1 MTTQAGPV
9 ERLLGFKEDIL
20 RAQEA
25 IRVRRIQLRLIR
37 LFTLTSIAG
46 PLSIYLLT
54 ASTWRSI
61 DMKPYNLIA
70 GPLSVASIIVLGYL
84 LHLEEIREEE
94 ENQTVQRLELDL
106 ELAEERRRLYAS
118 QVGLSLNQRQYAYKE
133 DIAGGLQAYRRQSSH
148 YRRVH
153 NAFQAVIIIGSYATT
168 AAASFADTPAPWKWI
183 TVGIS
188 FSVGTAAGFT
198 GYYKYRE
205 RGYYLQKTADDI
217 EHQENAFDLGIYPYD
232 GDDPEAN
239 LSRLAREVESL
250 RVEQKRREQ
259 ELDQPHEGRQDSA

>member
-1 MTTQAGPV
+1 MPTQPGPA
-9 ERLLGFKEDIL
+9 ERLLEYKEAVL
-20 RAQEA
+20 KAQEA
-25 IRVRRIQLRLIR
+25 IRVRRSQLRLIR
-37 LFTLTSIAG
+37 FFTVVSAVGALSMFLLTAATWRSVDMKAYNVIAG
-46 PLSIYLLT
+46 PLCAVSVVILLFLLDREG
-54 ASTWRSI
+54 SRPQNERRS
-61 DMKPYNLIA
+61 
-70 GPLSVASIIVLGYL
+70 
-84 LHLEEIREEE
+84 
-94 ENQTVQRLELDL
+94 VQRLELDL

-118 QVGLSLNQRQYAYKE
+118 EVGLSLHQRQYAYKE
-133 DIAGGLQAYRRQSSH
+133 GISSSLDAYRRQSTR

-168 AAASFADTPAPWKWI
+168 ASASFADTPAPWKWI

-205 RGYYLQKTADDI
+205 RSYYLQKTADDI
-217 EHQENAFDLGIYPYD
+217 EHQENAFDLGIHPYD
-232 GDDPEAN
+232 GSDEDGN

-259 ELDQPHEGRQDSA
+259 ELDQPHEGRQESA

>member
-1 MTTQAGPV
+1 MSTHPGPV
-9 ERLLGFKEDIL
+9 EQLLEFKEEIL
-20 RAQEA
+20 KAQEA
-25 IRVRRIQLRLIR
+25 IRVRKLQLRLIR
-37 LFTLTSIAG
+37 LFTITSITG
-46 PLSIYLLT
+46 TLSIYVAT
-54 ASTWRSI
+54 ASTWRSV
-61 DMKPYNLIA
+61 DMRPYNTIA
-70 GPLSVASIIVLGYL
+70 APLSVASIAIL
-84 LHLEEIREEE
+84 LFLLDRESSRPDREK
-94 ENQTVQRLELDL
+94 QAVQRLELDL

-232 GDDPEAN
+232 GDNEDDN
-239 LSRLAREVESL
+239 LARLAREVEAL